1 MSKNYAITRV
11 KKYSHVSQVSYLVNH
26 HLRLV
31 DVPNADPARAK
42 KNEILVQKNVMEFLN
57 EVPKGSKKNACRF
70 VDCLFTASHFE
81 NAEHER
87 QWQKS
92 TVDFIKKEFGE
103 ENLALVVVHNDE
115 KTKHVHVIF
124 KPVNPKTGKLGAGHW
139 FDGRMKMK
147 AYQERYFQAVK
158 HLKFE
163 RGDPNKRAHHTT
175 IKEHYA
181 QVNKSAAEA
190 EKEVASFKKSLV
202 TLHNEVKNFSLVDV
216 FRPAKFF
223 DRIKPH
229 FGRVYKKSKEVFKYQ
244 AYNRVA
250 EKEERDLRLAE
261 ENANLRHKLETLTGK
276 ENPNWV
282 EVNNLSEVLTAEAE
296 RRTEVLP
303 KNGVGVGVAP
313 AIQSPTADRIPRKKK
328 L

>member
-42 KNEILVQKNVMEFLN
+42 KNEILVQKNVMDFLN

-70 VDCLFTASHFE
+70 VDCIFTASHFE
-81 NAEHER
+81 NKEHER

-92 TVDFIKKEFGE
+92 TVEFIKKEFGE

-115 KTKHVHVIF
+115 KTKHIHVIF
-124 KPVNPKTGKLGAGHW
+124 KPVNPKTKKLGAGHW

-158 HLKFE
+158 DLKFD

-181 QVNKSAAEA
+181 QINKSANQAQDETTN
-190 EKEVASFKKSLV
+190 FKKALV
-202 TLHNEVKNFSLVDV
+202 TLHAEVKKISMRDA
-216 FRPAKFF
+216 FRPAKFLA
-223 DRIKPH
+223 RVKPH
-229 FGRVYKKSKEVFKYQ
+229 ILDIYAQSKEVFKYQ
-244 AYNRVA
+244 AYNKLA
-250 EKEERDLRLAE
+250 EKEKTDIRLAE
-261 ENANLRHKLETLTGK
+261 ENANLRSKLEALTGK

-282 EVNNLSEVLTAEAE
+282 EVQKYSEVLSAEAE
-296 RRTEVLP
+296 KRTEVLP
-303 KNGVGVGVAP
+303 ENGVGVGVAP
-313 AIQSPTADRIPRKKK
+313 AIQAAQPDRNTLKKK
-328 L
+328 W